1 MDQEEKKNNKI
12 MIVGA
17 LLIAMVFA
25 YTIFKSE
32 FKKDNSGIAKTSGGA
47 EIKYPK
53 ITPEDLKNQ
62 LKNPDN
68 VQVVDIRG
76 SDDYKLEHFIGSI
89 SATLEESLNGV
100 PLEKTITIIG
110 YEEQKE
116 AYKKAVELIKSKGF
130 NDVYVLD
137 GGLPAWKEIGGSTI
151 SIGNPGSFSDNA
163 KIIYI
168 LPEELKKLTD
178 DQNYPKYILD
188 VSSEQA
194 FGNGHLSG
202 AENIFLDDLEK
213 SADKIPSGKL
223 IVVYGENELQEF
235 QAGVRLYDLGI
246 MNAKVLKGGLP
257 AWKEKGF
264 EVVK

>member
-1 MDQEEKKNNKI
+1 MDQEEKKSNKV
-12 MIVGA
+12 MIIGA

-32 FKKDNSGIAKTSGGA
+32 FRKDDSGISKTGA
-47 EIKYPK
+47 GTEIKYPK
-53 ITPEDLKNQ
+53 ITPEDLKNR
-62 LKNPDN
+62 LKNPEN

-76 SDDYKLEHFIGSI
+76 SDDYKLEHLTGSVN
-89 SATLEESLNGV
+89 AVPEESLNGI
-100 PLEKTITIIG
+100 PQEKAIIIIS
-110 YEEQKE
+110 YENQKE
-116 AYKKAVELIKSKGF
+116 SYKQEIDFIKSKGY
-130 NDVYVLD
+130 NDVYALD
-137 GGLPAWKEIGGSTI
+137 GGIPAWKEIGGSTI
-151 SIGNPGSFSDNA
+151 SIGNPSSFVDNA

-168 LPEELKKLTD
+168 SPEDLKKITD

-188 VSSEQA
+188 VSSQQA
-194 FGNGHLSG
+194 FDSGHLSG

-223 IVVYGENELQEF
+223 IIVCGENDLQGF
-235 QAGVRLYDLGI
+235 QAGVRLSDLGI